1 MLFYFCF
8 VFVII
13 YLVII
18 MDKLD
23 FDFKVNDLDLKVNFQ
38 KAKEDKSFCKLIN
51 SLNLKEEILC
61 KYTSML
67 KDSAEEINNCR
78 HCKGLNDCKNSVVG
92 SFLAPQNN
100 NNGLVFS
107 YIDCHYKSDSKY
119 KENVSLFDMPLRLKD
134 ACISNIY
141 TDDKSRIEIIK
152 KMKCFSDNYLKGE
165 KTKGIYLYGSFGV
178 GKSYLIAA
186 LFNELAKKNIKSV
199 ILHVPEL
206 VRTIKESFEMGNY
219 AEKFDLIKNVPLLL
233 LDDIGAE
240 YLTGW
245 SRDEI
250 LEPILQYRMDQGLPV
265 FFTSNYDLLQLEKHF
280 VLNDDKVKAKR
291 LIERIKQ
298 VSEPIELI
306 SQNMR
311 S

>member
-134 ACISNIY
+134 ACITNIY
-141 TDDKSRIEIIK
+141 TDDKIISQKALKYIAFRNYQLYKNDVKFEIVNSLKEYIEKESPSILKLVISSKKDLGSVIGRNGVIANAIRTVVKSLGSGKEKLIIK
-152 KMKCFSDNYLKGE
+152 F
-165 KTKGIYLYGSFGV
+165 
-178 GKSYLIAA
+178 
-186 LFNELAKKNIKSV
+186 
-199 ILHVPEL
+199 
-206 VRTIKESFEMGNY
+206 
-219 AEKFDLIKNVPLLL
+219 
-233 LDDIGAE
+233 
-240 YLTGW
+240 
-245 SRDEI
+245 
-250 LEPILQYRMDQGLPV
+250 
-265 FFTSNYDLLQLEKHF
+265 
-280 VLNDDKVKAKR
+280 DDKD
-291 LIERIKQ
+291 
-298 VSEPIELI
+298 
-306 SQNMR
+306 N
-311 S
+311 